1 MTGAAPE
8 PAPPAVSN
16 AARVI
21 ETDWVALPIFPL
33 GTVLFPG
40 GVLPL
45 KVFEARYVDMTRACM
60 KSGQPFG
67 VCLIREG
74 AEVGVPA
81 LPHETGCLAHIT
93 GWDME
98 QLGVLQ
104 IATRGTQRFRIVSS
118 IVEADGLIRAHA
130 EPIDADPATPV
141 RADFAACMLLLKS
154 VLPKL
159 PPGVI
164 PEPHD
169 FNDATWL
176 SNRLAEIL
184 PIQPL
189 AKQRLMELT
198 DANTRLEIIQQFL
211 EQQGLKHQ
219 PIN

>member
-1 MTGAAPE
+1 MTSGAAE
-8 PAPPAVSN
+8 PASQ
-16 AARVI
+16 AAPHAAPVV
-21 ETDWVALPIFPL
+21 ETDWSALPIFPL

-45 KVFEARYVDMTRACM
+45 KVFEARYIDMTRACM

-67 VCLIREG
+67 VCLIKDG
-74 AEVGVPA
+74 TEVGAPAVP
-81 LPHETGCLAHIT
+81 HDIGCLAHIT

-104 IATRGTQRFRIVSS
+104 IATRGTQRFRIKAST
-118 IVEADGLIRAHA
+118 VEANGLIRANA
-130 EPIDADPATPV
+130 DPIDADPITPV

-164 PEPHD
+164 PEPHEFD
-169 FNDATWL
+169 DAAWL

-184 PIQPL
+184 PIPPL

-198 DANTRLEIIQQFL
+198 GADTRLEIIHRFL
-211 EQQGLKHQ
+211 EQQGLNHRR
-219 PIN
+219 